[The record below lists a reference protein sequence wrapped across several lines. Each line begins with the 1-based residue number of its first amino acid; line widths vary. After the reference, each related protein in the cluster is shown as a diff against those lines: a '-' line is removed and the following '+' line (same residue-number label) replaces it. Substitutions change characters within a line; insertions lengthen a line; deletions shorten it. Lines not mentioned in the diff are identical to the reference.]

1 VAQLMFT
8 RRQFALAAAAL
19 AMTGMR
25 VRAESQ
31 RLDARAKLILAPS
44 NLGLRPTP
52 SGGQPGTWRAP
63 EALMAAGLKDRLG
76 VEEVVALER
85 PSYEFDAQPGTRIR
99 NGLTI
104 RRFSLE
110 LGRLV
115 HAECVAGTFPIVVGG
130 DCSVLLGCLYG
141 ARIAGGKGLVH
152 VDGHSDFSHPGN
164 YDTDAVLGAVAGM
177 DLALV
182 TGRGEPLLTEWPEVD
197 GPLVRDEDTVQI
209 GERNALDPDYD
220 QYYGPIRR
228 TKITRMIVQDV
239 LRDGVE
245 KAAEAAIE
253 RLRVRSLDRAWLHVD
268 LDVLDQSVMPA
279 VDSPGSP
286 GLDFAQ
292 LGDLLS
298 MLLQSGRFVGAGIAI
313 YDPELDPEALHA
325 ASLVAMLGRA
335 FADL

>member
-1 VAQLMFT
+1 MFT

-19 AMTGMR
+19 ATTGTR
-25 VRAESQ
+25 ASAESW
-31 RLDARAKLILAPS
+31 RPDAGPKLILAPS

-52 SGGQPGTWRAP
+52 GGGQPGTWRAP

-76 VEEVVALER
+76 SEEVVALKR

-110 LGRLV
+110 LSRLV
-115 HAECVAGTFPIVVGG
+115 RAACDAGDFSIVIGG

-164 YDTDAVLGAVAGM
+164 YDTAAVLGAVAGM
-177 DLALV
+177 DLALA

-197 GPLVRDEDTVQI
+197 GPLARDEDTIQI
-209 GERNALDPDYD
+209 GERNALDANYD

-245 KAAEAAIE
+245 KATEAAVE
-253 RLRVRSLDRAWLHVD
+253 RLRIRSLDRVWLHVD

-286 GLDFAQ
+286 GFDFAQ
-292 LGDLLS
+292 LGDLLG
-298 MLLQSGRFVGAGIAI
+298 MLLQSGRFIGAGIAI
-313 YDPELDPEALHA
+313 YDPELDPDARYA
-325 ASLVAMLGRA
+325 AKLVTMLGRA
-335 FADL
+335 FARV